1 MSNIQNDLAPLR
13 HERRALQT
21 ELEMQNVDLRR
32 AQLDIEESRNRYID
46 LYEFAPIGYLTL
58 TRDGTISEVNLTGA
72 ALLGMARKK
81 LVNRSFDSFIA
92 ADDRGRWHSYFLN
105 LFQSIGCKVCEL
117 VIQRKDGTSFHAQL
131 DCQRKQSDDTSLMRI
146 ALTDITERIQT
157 AEKLRKTDA
166 SLRLM
171 LESVTDCAIFM
182 LDTKGHVESWNSGA
196 QLI

>member
-81 LVNRSFDSFIA
+81 LSIA
-92 ADDRGRWHSYFLN
+92 ALTALSLPTIEVAG
-105 LFQSIGCKVCEL
+105 IA
-117 VIQRKDGTSFHAQL
+117 TS
-131 DCQRKQSDDTSLMRI
+131 
-146 ALTDITERIQT
+146 
-157 AEKLRKTDA
+157 
-166 SLRLM
+166 
-171 LESVTDCAIFM
+171 
-182 LDTKGHVESWNSGA
+182 
-196 QLI
+196 